1 MTSTSFGVY
10 FTLIQTV
17 LQLQQ
22 KPTNTTAVCSI
33 LFLAI
38 CCNSHNI
45 HRRSVFVFK
54 STKRISEQRF
64 HQVSI
69 RDITAW
75 ARLRKIWKT
84 SHDNRCPDRD
94 SNRKR
99 PECKPQVSELKTAC
113 VVDTGR
119 FEMCDMSTAHS
130 DLTGRTRLTWLWKL
144 CDCGMTPWSL
154 VETYRR
160 FGGSFSMHNHDTS
173 AISNRQPA
181 SRIGVV
187 SYTIT
192 LTRSVLSVFQQ
203 KLVLSVLSHN
213 FLERK
218 SLYFLKQLT
227 VTNCRKLLTG
237 VLALIRTLHILKI
250 NL

>member
-1 MTSTSFGVY
+1 MTSTSFGIY

-17 LQLQQ
+17 LELQQ

-33 LFLAI
+33 LFPAI
-38 CCNSHNI
+38 YCNSHI
-45 HRRSVFVFK
+45 HRRSVVVFN

-64 HQVSI
+64 HHVSI

-75 ARLRKIWKT
+75 VRLRKIWKT

-113 VVDTGR
+113 LVDTGR
-119 FEMCDMSTAHS
+119 FEMCDMSTADS

-144 CDCGMTPWSL
+144 CAAVW
-154 VETYRR
+154 RR
-160 FGGSFSMHNHDTS
+160 EVWLKRTDVLEDPFSMHNHDTS

-181 SRIGVV
+181 NRIGAV

-203 KLVLSVLSHN
+203 KISVKC
-213 FLERK
+213 FRP
-218 SLYFLKQLT
+218 
-227 VTNCRKLLTG
+227 
-237 VLALIRTLHILKI
+237 
-250 NL
+250 